1 MSILREYK
9 ANAIPEGAGVVVN
22 RVFGYHDTIEF
33 DPFLM
38 LDYLSSEKGT
48 LSAGFPWH
56 PHRGIE
62 TITYLIKG
70 KIKHEDSLGN
80 KAVINDGDVQWM
92 SAGKGVMHQE
102 MPGEG
107 ANEVQGFQF
116 WLNMPAKDK
125 LNEPSYTEIK
135 SDEMVTFFEDGV
147 TVKVIAGHYE
157 GLQGPIQKEVQQIN
171 LFHVSLEEDSSI
183 RLEREESKQGFIFLF
198 EGSASLAE
206 KNLNEGFAYTLDS
219 SEIVIK
225 AKTAVEFIY
234 AEGVPLNEP
243 IAWGGPIVMN
253 TKEQLREAFEQLN
266 SGDFI

>member
-1 MSILREYK
+1 MSVIKKFK
-9 ANAIPEGAGVVVN
+9 ANAIPEGAGVIVN
-22 RVFGYHDTIEF
+22 RVFGYHDTEEF

-70 KIKHEDSLGN
+70 NIKHEDSLGN
-80 KAVINDGDVQWM
+80 KAVIHDGDVQWM

-107 ANEVQGFQF
+107 NAEVQGFQF

-125 LNEPSYTEIK
+125 MNEPSYTEIK
-135 SDEMVTFFEDGV
+135 RDEMVTFTESGV
-147 TVKVIAGHYE
+147 TVKVIAGQYKDVI
-157 GLQGPIQKEVQQIN
+157 GPIQKEVQQIN
-171 LFHVSLEEDSSI
+171 LFHVSLEAGKSLTFNRADN
-183 RLEREESKQGFIFLF
+183 KQGFLFLF
-198 EGSASLAE
+198 EGEASLIHE
-206 KNLNEGFAYTLDS
+206 NLHEGVAYTLS
-219 SEIVIK
+219 PGENVVK
-225 AKTAVEFIY
+225 ANSAVEFIY
-234 AEGVPLNEP
+234 AEGLPLNEP

-253 TKEQLREAFEQLN
+253 TKEQLREAFEQIN
-266 SGDFI
+266 NGEFI